1 MDAELERL
9 EQQLG
14 ELITLFEAQKQENR
28 ELKTRVGELQAE
40 NTRLTG
46 KVEAAIAGS
55 VRALTERDTS
65 LAEKVITGDRDVNRI
80 EPGDLV
86 WVPQKGD
93 PQTWQNLQGVL
104 LVAAQVATIILAI
117 RAF

>member
-46 KVEAAIAGS
+46 KVEAAIRS
-55 VRALTERDTS
+55 VTQVLES
-65 LAEKVITGDRDVNRI
+65 LPE
-80 EPGDLV
+80 
-86 WVPQKGD
+86 Q
-93 PQTWQNLQGVL
+93 
-104 LVAAQVATIILAI
+104 
-117 RAF
+117 